1 MKKFPKVTIVLG
13 SYKDEKA
20 IGDTLKHMATELKYP
35 NLEIFVA
42 VDTHEDHTI
51 DVVRKM
57 AKRYKKIRVD
67 FSETRRGVTKALASA
82 LKKATGEIILH
93 SASDYRYRNPSK
105 VLFNLV
111 KYYEDPSV
119 GGVIVSSP
127 DPPFLDEQRKGN
139 INEYSQ
145 IAMYRLVRDWKNQF
159 KVIQGK
165 PKFPVICHSFRR
177 KLIDNIDVNSIND
190 DAEFAFSVLD
200 KGYKIVTSNNVKFY
214 SMIETTTPKAIL
226 LRQSRTTAGW
236 FKISKKR
243 DINLFRYYFSVY
255 WYFLTHFY
263 RYSIYE
269 IISINYAILMF
280 LVSMF
285 SAYKKQKQPPTK
297 AWQVYDRKI
306 KHESTS

>member
-1 MKKFPKVTIVLG
+1 
-13 SYKDEKA
+13 
-20 IGDTLKHMATELKYP
+20 
-35 NLEIFVA
+35 
-42 VDTHEDHTI
+42 
-51 DVVRKM
+51 
-57 AKRYKKIRVD
+57 
-67 FSETRRGVTKALASA
+67 
-82 LKKATGEIILH
+82 
-93 SASDYRYRNPSK
+93 
-105 VLFNLV
+105 
-111 KYYEDPSV
+111 
-119 GGVIVSSP
+119 
-127 DPPFLDEQRKGN
+127 
-139 INEYSQ
+139 
-145 IAMYRLVRDWKNQF
+145 
-159 KVIQGK
+159 
-165 PKFPVICHSFRR
+165 
-177 KLIDNIDVNSIND
+177 
-190 DAEFAFSVLD
+190 
-200 KGYKIVTSNNVKFY
+200 
-214 SMIETTTPKAIL
+214 MIETTTPKAIL